1 MSCGRAND
9 RGLRGMLLGVLLCS
23 GTPLAAQEVSA
34 APVAPPRFVQLPCA
48 PPAGERQTP
57 LGAVVCGSVTV
68 PQHRRTT
75 GGRNLVPVVLSAAV
89 YASAGAKGTPVLF
102 LAGGPGESSIE
113 AVEQVLLA
121 TPTGQVLRR
130 DHPIIAF
137 DRRGIPSAAS
147 GASPDLGQFTLTLV
161 GRRAAT
167 LNAVAE
173 TLSHRV
179 RALRT
184 QGVDAGAFTTASAV
198 QDIVDVLHALHVDKV
213 VLFGVSYGS
222 HEALR
227 FMRLHPE
234 MVEAA
239 VLDGVAPPSATQLLD
254 SAYVASAGRQIVSR
268 IVEECRTDPE
278 CGVHY
283 AALARAVA
291 ALSDTSGARLRR
303 TARFRLSDNGTVSES
318 WHTLEV
324 AGASVLSVL
333 GVASSLEEI
342 RARVPR
348 IIEEFVNGDTLRDP
362 FAPDVLLAA
371 AIDPSLQ
378 TSVRQHISLV
388 RLIAFCGDR
397 PQGEPIARSRFLCDA
412 LGVPFDGADAIAPVT
427 SDIPTLLISSGYD
440 AQTPAA
446 LADEAARTLRNAHR
460 VHFPTSGHVAFPR
473 QMVSPCAALVI
484 DAFVRR
490 PDSPLPADCAS
501 RLMPAF
507 VARASYPAAAEPR
520 P

>member
-1 MSCGRAND
+1 MSCARAND
-9 RGLRGMLLGVLLCS
+9 RGLRGVVLGVLLCS
-23 GTPLAAQEVSA
+23 GTTLAAQEVSA
-34 APVAPPRFVQLPCA
+34 GHATSPRFVEQPCAWAPGGTQLP
-48 PPAGERQTP
+48 R
-57 LGAVVCGSVTV
+57 GAVVCGAVTV
-68 PQHRRTT
+68 PQRLASK
-75 GGRNLVPVVLSAAV
+75 GRPLLPVRLSAV
-89 YASAGAKGTPVLF
+89 LYPSAGMKGTPVLF

-113 AVEQVLLA
+113 AVDQLLLS
-121 TPTGQVLRR
+121 TPAGQVLRR

-137 DRRGIPSAAS
+137 DRRGVTSTFS
-147 GASPDLGQFTLTLV
+147 EASPDLGRITLTLV
-161 GRRAAT
+161 GRRSAA
-167 LNAVAE
+167 LFALAD
-173 TLSHRV
+173 TLSRRA

-184 QGVDAGAFTTASAV
+184 RGIEPSAFTTSAAV
-198 QDIVDVLHALHVDKV
+198 QDMVDVLHALDVNKV

-222 HEALR
+222 LEALR

-254 SAYVASAGRQIVSR
+254 SAYVASVGRQIVSR
-268 IVEECRTDPE
+268 IVEECRTDPD

-283 AALARAVA
+283 AALTRAVA

-303 TARFRLSDNGTVSES
+303 TARFRLTDNGRISES

-342 RARVPR
+342 RARVPS
-348 IIEEFVNGDTLRDP
+348 IIEEFVSGDTLRDR

-378 TSVRQHISLV
+378 TSVRQEVSLV
-388 RLIAFCGDR
+388 RLVAFCGDR
-397 PQGEPIARSRFLCDA
+397 PQGEPIARTRLLCDA
-412 LGVPFDGADAIAPVT
+412 LGIPFDGPAVIAPVT
-427 SDIPTLLISSGYD
+427 SDVPTLLISSGYD

-446 LADEAARTLRNAHR
+446 LADEAAKTLRKSRR

-473 QMVSPCAALVI
+473 QMVSACAALII
-484 DAFVRR
+484 DAFVRQ
-490 PDSPLPADCAS
+490 PETPLPSDCAD
-501 RLMPAF
+501 RLVPAF
-507 VARASYPAAAEPR
+507 VTRTSREGSAEPR
-520 P
+520 

>member
-1 MSCGRAND
+1 
-9 RGLRGMLLGVLLCS
+9 MLLGVLLCS
-23 GTPLAAQEVSA
+23 GTPLEAQDVSA
-34 APVAPPRFVQLPCA
+34 TPLAPPRFVQQPC
-48 PPAGERQTP
+48 PPSSDDAQIPRG
-57 LGAVVCGSVTV
+57 LVICGSVTV
-68 PQHRRTT
+68 PQHRRAT
-75 GGRNLVPVVLSAAV
+75 GGRRLAPVVLSAAV

-113 AVEQVLLA
+113 AVDQVLLA

-137 DRRGIPSAAS
+137 DRRGITSVS
-147 GASPDLGQFTLTLV
+147 SDASPDLGRITVTLV
-161 GRRAAT
+161 SRKAAA

-173 TLSHRV
+173 SLSQ
-179 RALRT
+179 RARELRSH
-184 QGVDAGAFTTASAV
+184 GIEPAEFTTAAAV
-198 QDIVDVLHALHVDKV
+198 QDMVDVLHALHVDKV

-254 SAYVASAGRQIVSR
+254 SAYVAGVGRQIVSR
-268 IVEECRTDPE
+268 IVEECRTDPD

-283 AALARAVA
+283 AELARAVA
-291 ALSDTSGARLRR
+291 SLSDSSGARLRR
-303 TARFRLSDNGTVSES
+303 TARFRLSDNGQVSES

-333 GVASSLEEI
+333 GVASSLEEV

-348 IIEEFVNGDTLRDP
+348 IIEEFVNGDTLHDP

-378 TSVRQHISLV
+378 TSVRQQISLV

-397 PQGEPIARSRFLCDA
+397 PQGEPIARSRLLCDA
-412 LGVPFDGADAIAPVT
+412 LGIPFDGPDVIAPV
-427 SDIPTLLISSGYD
+427 SNDLPTLLISSGYD

-446 LADEAARTLRNAHR
+446 LADEAAKTLSKSRR
-460 VHFPTSGHVAFPR
+460 VHFPTSGHVVFPR
-473 QMVSPCAALVI
+473 QIVSACAALII
-484 DAFVRR
+484 DAFVRQ
-490 PDSPLPADCAS
+490 PETSLPTDCAD
-501 RLMPAF
+501 RLVPAF
-507 VARASYPAAAEPR
+507 VARSYRTSANAPPR
-520 P
+520 